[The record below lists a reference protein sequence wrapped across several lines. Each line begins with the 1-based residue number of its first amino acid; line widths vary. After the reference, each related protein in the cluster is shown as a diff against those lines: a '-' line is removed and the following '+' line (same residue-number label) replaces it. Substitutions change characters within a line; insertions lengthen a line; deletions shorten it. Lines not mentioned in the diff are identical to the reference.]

1 MKAIVTG
8 GTGFIGS
15 HLIERLRQKDY
26 QIVCIAKDAMYSSV
40 LADPHIEVISS
51 NLNDPLPW
59 KSILSK
65 ADYFYHLAGVTRAK
79 TNNDYYEGNYLTTK
93 NLIVHCRHYGKNL
106 KRFLYVSSLAAAGPC
121 DNGYPLDEQSPCN
134 PISHYGK
141 SKLLAE
147 QEMIKLRGLIPFTIV
162 RPSAVYGPRDRDMFK
177 YISMINLHFQPLIG
191 LKRKWLNLIYVKD
204 LVEGIIQLTEN
215 PQATDEIFFLG
226 NEKANSTQEIG
237 DAISLA
243 LNCRRLKV
251 TVPVA
256 MVYGIGGLLE
266 IIGKLTRQYVFFNIQ
281 KVREGCQ
288 ISWDCS
294 VEKVKSMIGF
304 QPKISLVDGM
314 FHTCQWYRENG
325 WL

>member
-1 MKAIVTG
+1 MKAVVTG

-15 HLIERLRQKDY
+15 HLIERLRQKKY
-26 QIVCIAKDAMYSSV
+26 QITCIAKDAMYSSV
-40 LADPHIEVISS
+40 LTDPNIEVISGD
-51 NLNDPLPW
+51 LNGSLPW
-59 KSILSK
+59 DLILQD

-79 TNNDYYEGNYLTTK
+79 TNNDYYDGNYLTTK
-93 NLIVHCRHYGKNL
+93 NLVGVCRQHGRNL

-121 DNGYPLDEQSPCN
+121 NNGHSIDEKCVCH

-147 QEMIKLRGLIPFTIV
+147 QEVMKLKGLIPFTIV

-177 YISMINLHFQPLIG
+177 YISMIRFHVQPLIG
-191 LKRKWLNLIYVKD
+191 LKRKWLNLIHVND
-204 LVEGIIQLTEN
+204 LVEGIIQSTEN
-215 PQATDEIFFLG
+215 PHAADEIFFLG
-226 NEKANSTQEIG
+226 HDKANSTQEIG

-243 LNCRRLKV
+243 LNCRRLKI
-251 TVPVA
+251 TIPVA
-256 MVYGIGGLLE
+256 LVYGIGGLLE
-266 IIGKLTRQYVFFNIQ
+266 MMGKLTRQYVFFNIQ

-294 VEKVKSMIGF
+294 VEKVKSLTGF
-304 QPKISLVDGM
+304 QPQISLVDGM
-314 FHTCQWYRENG
+314 IHTCQWYRDNG